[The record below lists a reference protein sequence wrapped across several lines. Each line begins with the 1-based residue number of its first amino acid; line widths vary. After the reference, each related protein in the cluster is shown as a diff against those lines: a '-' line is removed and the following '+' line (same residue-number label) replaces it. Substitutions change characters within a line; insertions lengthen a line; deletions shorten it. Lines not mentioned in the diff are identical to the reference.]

1 MRHSE
6 VITKL
11 KDHRNFLV
19 EEFGVKALF
28 LFGSVARDE
37 ASKDSDVDLFVEF
50 NNPIG
55 LFKFISLKHEL
66 ETLLGCQVDL
76 GTKRSLKR
84 EITELIEG
92 ETIRVAAKHSSS
104 KGITEYEFRICSP
117 AARIFWI
124 LLREKIWNPFSV
136 IR

>member
-1 MRHSE
+1 MRRSE

-11 KDHRNFLV
+11 NQHSNHLTEK
-19 EEFGVKALF
+19 FGVKALF

-37 ASKDSDVDLFVEF
+37 GNKDSDVDLFVEF

-55 LFKFISLKHEL
+55 LFEFVSLKHEL

-84 EITELIEG
+84 EIQDMIEG
-92 ETIRVAAKHSSS
+92 ETIRVA
-104 KGITEYEFRICSP
+104 
-117 AARIFWI
+117 
-124 LLREKIWNPFSV
+124 
-136 IR
+136 